1 MKFGQLVEYNM
12 RIIFV
17 EILFVYKPMFN
28 TTNIN
33 QVNNEYNVTA
43 QK

>member
-1 MKFGQLVEYNM
+1 MKFGQLIEYNM

-28 TTNIN
+28 TTIIN

-43 QK
+43 

>member
-1 MKFGQLVEYNM
+1 MKFGQLIEYNM

-17 EILFVYKPMFN
+17 GILFVYKPMFN

-43 QK
+43 

>member
-1 MKFGQLVEYNM
+1 MKFGQLIEYNM
-12 RIIFV
+12 RIIFI
-17 EILFVYKPMFN
+17 EILFVYQPMFN

-43 QK
+43 

>member
-1 MKFGQLVEYNM
+1 MKFGQLIEYNM

-17 EILFVYKPMFN
+17 EILFVYKSMFN

-43 QK
+43 

>member
-1 MKFGQLVEYNM
+1 MKFGQLIEYNM
-12 RIIFV
+12 RIIFI
-17 EILFVYKPMFN
+17 EILFVQPMFN

-43 QK
+43 